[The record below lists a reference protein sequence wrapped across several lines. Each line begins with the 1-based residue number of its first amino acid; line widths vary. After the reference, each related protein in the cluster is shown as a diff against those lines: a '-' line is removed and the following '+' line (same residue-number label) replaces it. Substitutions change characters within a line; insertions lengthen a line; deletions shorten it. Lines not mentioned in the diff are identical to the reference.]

1 MRRLCIAAFAA
12 FAALATAGAAAA
24 QEPLGGLGWQTAPTM
39 EQWRFGCCTAS
50 DTSLSLQRATEYSVP
65 LIASVPVGR
74 AVTLDAYVAWIHAD
88 VRMRGAGAPSYSLD
102 GFTDTRVR
110 ASVRLGGDAL
120 LATFGVNLPTG
131 KTTLSGEEL
140 AVESVLGAPALRF
153 QTPALGTGWGGTGG
167 LVYTRQIGSWSW
179 GLGASYEYR
188 GQYAPAEAQAL
199 GLSSGAFDLR
209 PGQAIRLSLGAG
221 GLVGQSAMSVSL
233 ASTLYTRD
241 RISTAATATPPSA
254 VRLGP
259 MFALDWRLRA
269 SSPFFRELT
278 VYAFDRYRM
287 RYDRGG
293 QSVPGTSGNEA
304 EVGVSGRAPLSP
316 TLSFTAGVHG
326 RHYTGLGVDNT
337 IATAAGVSGGA
348 TVGLA
353 WRAGS
358 LVLQPSVGA
367 DVGRMDTG
375 GQRLTM
381 YRWVGSLSIGS
392 R

>member
-1 MRRLCIAAFAA
+1 MRTHVI
-12 FAALATAGAAAA
+12 AALAALTIAGGVAA
-24 QEPLGGLGWQTAPTM
+24 QEPMGGLAWQVAPAVERWT
-39 EQWRFGCCTAS
+39 FGCCTSTDSA
-50 DTSLSLQRATEYSVP
+50 LSVRSATEWSVP
-65 LIASVPVGR
+65 VIASVPVGGS
-74 AVTLDAYVAWIHAD
+74 VSLDAYVAWTHAT
-88 VRMRGAGAPSYSLD
+88 VSMRGAGSPSYTLD
-102 GFTDTRVR
+102 GFTDTRLR

-131 KTTLSGEEL
+131 KTTLSGDEL
-140 AVESVLGAPALRF
+140 AVESVIGAPALRF
-153 QTPALGTGWGGTGG
+153 ETPALGTGWGGTGG
-167 LVYTRQIGSWSW
+167 LVYTRQIGAWSY

-188 GQYAPAEAQAL
+188 GQYSPAEAQAL
-199 GLSSGAFDLR
+199 GLTTGSLDLR

-241 RISTAATATPPSA
+241 RISVTGLATPPDA

-259 MFALDWRLRA
+259 MFTVDWRLRA
-269 SSPFFRELT
+269 SSPVFRELT

-287 RYDRGG
+287 KYDRGG

-304 EVGVSGRAPLSP
+304 ELGLTGRAPLSP
-316 TLSFTAGVHG
+316 TLSFVAGVHG

-337 IATAAGVSGGA
+337 IATAAGVSGGLS
-348 TVGLA
+348 VGLA
-353 WRAGS
+353 WSAGP
-358 LVLQPSVGA
+358 LVFQPSVGG
-367 DVGRMDTG
+367 DVGRLDTG

-381 YRWVGSLSIGS
+381 YRWTTALTIGA

>member
-1 MRRLCIAAFAA
+1 MRRALIAAVTV
-12 FAALATAGAAAA
+12 LATASAAAA
-24 QEPLGGLGWQTAPTM
+24 QEPLGGGFAWQVAPTV
-39 EQWRFGCCTAS
+39 EQWTLGCCTTS
-50 DTSLSLQRATEYSVP
+50 DSTLSVRRATEYSVP
-65 LIASVPVGR
+65 FIASVPVGR
-74 AVTLDAYVAWIHAD
+74 AVTLDAYVAWTHAT
-88 VRMRGAGAPSYSLD
+88 VTMRGAGAPSYSLN
-102 GFTDTRVR
+102 GFTDTRLR
-110 ASVRLGGDAL
+110 ASVRLAGDAL

-131 KTTLSGEEL
+131 KTTLTGQEL

-167 LVYTRQIGSWSW
+167 LVFTRQIGAWSW

-199 GLSSGAFDLR
+199 GLASGSFDLR
-209 PGQAIRLSLGAG
+209 PGQAIRLSMGAG

-241 RISTAATATPPSA
+241 RISVGATATPPSA

-304 EVGVSGRAPLSP
+304 EVGVTGRAPLSP

-337 IATAAGVSGGA
+337 IATAAAASGGA

-353 WRAGS
+353 WQAGS

-381 YRWVGSLSIGS
+381 YRWVASLSIGS

>member
-1 MRRLCIAAFAA
+1 MRRARIAAV
-12 FAALATAGAAAA
+12 AALALAGAAAG
-24 QEPLGGLGWQTAPTM
+24 QEPAGGLAWQTAPTV
-39 EQWRFGCCTAS
+39 EQWSFGCCTATDS
-50 DTSLSLQRATEYSVP
+50 TLSVRRATEYSVP

-74 AVTLDAYVAWIHAD
+74 AVTLDAYVAWTHASIT
-88 VRMRGAGAPSYSLD
+88 MRGAGAPSYSLN
-102 GFTDTRVR
+102 GFTDTRLR

-120 LATFGVNLPTG
+120 LATFGVTLPTG
-131 KTTLSGEEL
+131 KTTLSGQEL
-140 AVESVLGAPALRF
+140 AVESVMGAPALRF

-167 LVYTRQIGSWSW
+167 LVYTRQIGAWSW

-199 GLSSGAFDLR
+199 GLSTGSFDLR
-209 PGQAIRLSLGAG
+209 PGQAVRLSVGAG

-241 RISTAATATPPSA
+241 HISAPGPVSPTGA

-269 SSPFFRELT
+269 SAPFFRELT

-304 EVGVSGRAPLSP
+304 EVGVTGRAPLSP

-337 IATAAGVSGGA
+337 IATAAGASGGA

-353 WRAGS
+353 WRAGP
-358 LVLQPSVGA
+358 LVLQPAVGA